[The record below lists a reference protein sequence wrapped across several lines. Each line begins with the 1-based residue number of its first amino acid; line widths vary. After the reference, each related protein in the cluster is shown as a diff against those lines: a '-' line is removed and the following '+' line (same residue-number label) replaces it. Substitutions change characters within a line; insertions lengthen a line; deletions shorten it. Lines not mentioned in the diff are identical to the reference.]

1 MRNGDE
7 RVEGSQMNSGRRWA
21 RTTTIDNR
29 QTTNDKRQTTTTNN
43 KQQTKQNLRLCS
55 GHPPALQVQP
65 RFLLAYLIGM
75 LFRGVSTSLSLK
87 NPSSELA
94 QPYGLALSWPRALAK
109 RWSRALESISVAV
122 SPEDLDGFRALMQC
136 VRGDSL

>member
-1 MRNGDE
+1 MWNRDE
-7 RVEGSQMNSGRRWA
+7 RVGCGQMNSGRRWA
-21 RTTTIDNR
+21 SYS
-29 QTTNDKRQTTTTNN
+29 TNDKRRTSDD
-43 KQQTKQNLRLCS
+43 KQQTYNPGCS
-55 GHPPALQVQP
+55 GHPPALHVQH
-65 RFLLAYLIGM
+65 RCLLLAYLIGM

-87 NPSSELA
+87 KPSSELA